1 MSGSSERPGAA
12 EVIIRPLK
20 EADLPAADEVLR
32 TAFDT
37 FIGVESLF
45 GDIDYMKRWFAA
57 PDSALAA
64 ELDGELVGSN
74 FLTAWGSVAFF
85 GPLSVRPELWNR
97 GIAGRLVEATV
108 ERFDKQHIRQAG
120 LYTFSN
126 SAKHHGLYQKYGF
139 WPRFLTPI
147 LTRQVGGLQRGA
159 PEITRYTSLSA
170 ADQEKAIE
178 GCRQLTATAFE
189 GLDLEREIRAV
200 GRLAL
205 GEVILLDDL
214 SGLAGMAV
222 CHIGAGTEAG
232 SDFCYVKFGMVRPG
246 PGAADRLDALLG
258 ACEALAT
265 SQGAHEVEL
274 GINTAR
280 HEAYRTVLAR
290 GYRVG
295 TVGVG
300 VAMHRPNEQ
309 GYSRPGVWLV
319 DDWR

>member
-1 MSGSSERPGAA
+1 MSGSSELPRAA
-12 EVIIRPLK
+12 DVVVRPLK
-20 EADLPAADEVLR
+20 ESDLPAADQILR

-37 FIGVESLF
+37 FTGVVSLF
-45 GDIDYMKRWFAA
+45 GDTDYMKRWFAA

-64 ELDGELVGSN
+64 EVDGELVGSN
-74 FLTAWGSVAFF
+74 FFTGWGSVAFF
-85 GPLSVRPELWNR
+85 GPLSVRPDLWNR

-108 ERFDKQHIRQAG
+108 DRFDEQRVRHAG

-147 LTRQVGGLQRGA
+147 LTRQVSGLQPGS
-159 PEITRYTSLSA
+159 PEVTRYTTLSEA
-170 ADQEKAIE
+170 AQLKAID
-178 GCRQLTATAFE
+178 GCRQLTASVCE

-200 GRLAL
+200 ARLGL
-205 GEVILLDDL
+205 GEMILLDDS

-232 SDFCYVKFGMVRPG
+232 SDCCYVKFGMVRPG
-246 PGAADRLDALLG
+246 RGAADRFDALLG
-258 ACEALAT
+258 ACEALAA

-274 GINTAR
+274 GVNTAR
-280 HEAYRTVLAR
+280 HEAYAAVLAR
-290 GYRVG
+290 GYRAG
-295 TVGVG
+295 SAG
-300 VAMHRPNEQ
+300 VAMHRPNEP
-309 GYSRPGVWLV
+309 GYSRPGVWVV